1 MTLEVLEKISIYIPA
16 YNGER
21 TIGAA
26 LESIANQSKKFDE
39 IIVVNDCSTDKTL
52 KILNSFQNI
61 KIINNSKNEGLPKTR
76 NIAIKSCNNE
86 IIANIDQDIILDKFW
101 LENILEYISMDNVVM
116 CGGNTQDKI
125 LTNIYNKWR
134 SERYP
139 LNWGLDSIKNPPF
152 LFGSNSIQYKSLWQE
167 VDGYSEEFGSKSQG
181 GDDVIYSKKI
191 SQKNNKACFYVS
203 SALCYHL
210 QNDDLF
216 SLADRIW
223 RYHSFGYKDTK
234 PSFPRFLKLSIK
246 QTKIFFIRFFKD
258 ILKLNLLYIYID
270 FFVFISFLF
279 YEIKNVFSKKI

>member
-1 MTLEVLEKISIYIPA
+1 MLEKISIYIPA

-52 KILNSFQNI
+52 KILNSFQDI